1 MLFLLYKIFLGTWV
15 DLAWDKQKPGDLM
28 IAFRIFS
35 LSMLDRVVMPRV
47 GSKAWI
53 SMGKYG
59 LLPIK
64 DCYGPGPLWIVQ
76 HSADMD
82 LLAYF

>member
-1 MLFLLYKIFLGTWV
+1 MLV
-15 DLAWDKQKPGDLM
+15 
-28 IAFRIFS
+28 
-35 LSMLDRVVMPRV
+35 RVVMPRL

-53 SMGKYG
+53 TMGKYG

>member
-1 MLFLLYKIFLGTWV
+1 
-15 DLAWDKQKPGDLM
+15 
-28 IAFRIFS
+28 
-35 LSMLDRVVMPRV
+35 MLDRIVMPRL

-53 SMGKYG
+53 SVGKYG

-64 DCYGPGPLWIVQ
+64 GYYGPGPLWIVQ
-76 HSADMD
+76 HSRDMD